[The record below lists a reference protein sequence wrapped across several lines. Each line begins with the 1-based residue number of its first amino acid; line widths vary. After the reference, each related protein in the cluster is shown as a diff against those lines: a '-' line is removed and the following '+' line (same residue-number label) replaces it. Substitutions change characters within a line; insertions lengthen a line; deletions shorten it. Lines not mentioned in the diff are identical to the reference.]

1 MIFGGKRRFYPAFF
15 HIHYAYKHQTRKN
28 RFILYC
34 GRRFQALQRRKNLV
48 RRIDRAFK
56 TYREIFIPAGRYY
69 VDRSLIVPSDT
80 KIYADEHAEIVL
92 TKGTG
97 TLLLRNESVIDG
109 SDYKIPENA
118 PCDENISV

>member
-1 MIFGGKRRFYPAFF
+1 MLTNIKHGKIDLSCIADGGFKP
-15 HIHYAYKHQTRKN
+15 YKDGKIWSDELN
-28 RFILYC
+28 
-34 GRRFQALQRRKNLV
+34 
-48 RRIDRAFK
+48 RAFK

-97 TLLLRNESVIDG
+97 KRDRRFRL
-109 SDYKIPENA
+109 
-118 PCDENISV
+118 